1 MSKVVINE
9 CPDYNIKNVTQKI
22 NNGVELLG
30 GWDSFI
36 KPGMKVLLK
45 VNLIGP
51 KPPESAAVTHCE
63 FVRALIRILKQKGCS
78 V

>member
-1 MSKVVINE
+1 MSKVVFND
-9 CPDYNIKNVTQKI
+9 CQNYNIKNVIEKI
-22 NNGVELLG
+22 DSGIELLG
-30 GWDSFI
+30 GWDAFV

-51 KPPESAAVTHCE
+51 KPPESAAITHCE
-63 FVRALIRILKQKGCS
+63 CVRALTKILKQKGCI